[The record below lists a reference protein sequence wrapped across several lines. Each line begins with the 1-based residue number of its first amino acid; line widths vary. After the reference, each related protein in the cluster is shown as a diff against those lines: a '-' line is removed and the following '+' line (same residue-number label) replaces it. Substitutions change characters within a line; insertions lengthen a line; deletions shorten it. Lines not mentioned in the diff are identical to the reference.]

1 MTVLLALILRALA
14 LDPVEA
20 CAAGARG
27 AGHPELAA
35 EVLAICRTE
44 TAGCR
49 RVGVHRGHVPRV
61 PGATFRR
68 AASGL
73 DPEACELH
81 RGGAPERWGI
91 RGPHGHAAAFAVGY
105 LGPCVAPE
113 ALDVPI
119 VSAWAAA
126 KRLAALRQRYGRRT
140 ARERAHAWRHGVGC
154 RCEVSGP

>member
-1 MTVLLALILRALA
+1 MTFVLALVLRALA

-27 AGHPELAA
+27 AGHPDLAL
-35 EVLAICRTE
+35 EVLAICERE

-49 RVGVHRGHVPRV
+49 RVGIHRGHVPRV
-61 PGATFRR
+61 PGLTFRR
-68 AASGL
+68 SATGL

-91 RGPHGHAAAFAVGY
+91 RGPHGHAAAFAVRY

-119 VSAWAAA
+119 VSAWTAAR
-126 KRLAALRQRYGRRT
+126 RLAVLRDRFGRRT
-140 ARERAHAWRHGVGC
+140 APARGHAWRHGVGC
-154 RCEVSGP
+154 NCGR